1 MSAAGFIVWVTG
13 PGRGACERIGE
24 EVAARLGARHVA
36 VELLGGRT
44 PGIHRLPAE
53 SADSGLVLA
62 AAALARH
69 GVVSVVAATGP
80 GEAARAEVPHVMEV
94 WVHGD
99 GPTPPGYRAPER
111 PEVEV
116 VVPESAP
123 GGGAERTLRT
133 LEVLGFIAR
142 DEQAYSPEEE
152 REVIRR
158 LKAFGYL

>member
-1 MSAAGFIVWVTG
+1 MSGFIVWVTG
-13 PGRGACERIGE
+13 PGRAACERIGE
-24 EVAARLGARHVA
+24 DIVSRLGARHVTA
-36 VELLGGRT
+36 ELLGGRT
-44 PGIHRLPAE
+44 PGIHRLPGE
-53 SADSGLVLA
+53 TADAGLLLA

-69 GVVSVVAATGP
+69 GVPSVVTATGP
-80 GEAARAEVPHVMEV
+80 SDAARAEVTQVMEV

-99 GPTPPGYRAPER
+99 RPEPAGYRAPER

-116 VVPESAP
+116 VIPEPEP
-123 GGGAERTLRT
+123 GVGADRTLRT

-142 DEQAYSPEEE
+142 DERGYSPDEE